1 MNDAPSY
8 SEAADGLHSE
18 KFIPGE
24 RAEPAENKIGYDG
37 ERIKTSVALFTS
49 KSIKELEGL
58 TFELNAL
65 QEFLRSETERVQRD
79 IDNALSGLSLI
90 IDTISPWRNVRPES
104 SVQEKA
110 SRPEPR
116 TQRPHWARRRILAF
130 AVGYAVSSRPST
142 RSQVPARRHLRD
154 RDRGSQDH
162 APVQRLRRRQF
173 RDPQL
178 LPKKTASERH
188 CDAFGLAQF
197 EKSGATKMLATASA
211 DTSICVTI
219 RAPQPGPRG
228 TPPT

>member
-8 SEAADGLHSE
+8 SEAADRLHSE
-18 KFIPGE
+18 KSIPGE

-65 QEFLRSETERVQRD
+65 QEFLRSETERVQRE

-104 SVQEKA
+104 SVQEKT

-116 TQRPHWARRRILAF
+116 TQRPSLA
-130 AVGYAVSSRPST
+130 SSHR
-142 RSQVPARRHLRD
+142 
-154 RDRGSQDH
+154 
-162 APVQRLRRRQF
+162 
-173 RDPQL
+173 
-178 LPKKTASERH
+178 
-188 CDAFGLAQF
+188 
-197 EKSGATKMLATASA
+197 
-211 DTSICVTI
+211 
-219 RAPQPGPRG
+219 
-228 TPPT
+228 